1 MYIRI
6 HMIYII
12 FIYVPNNQPS
22 EVGRGSGTC
31 PLVFIWFLRCSA
43 NFDGF
48 GPFIRAPVFRPSP
61 LSLFRYNYESKR
73 CGYTYNI
80 HTYTHTSWT
89 ISFRVV
95 NPYSSSFG
103 LLGYKP
109 VSKQRFTVF
118 TALFLLGCKQVRVSK
133 WRSTVCQEK
142 KNIGISW

>member
-6 HMIYII
+6 HMYI
-12 FIYVPNNQPS
+12 IYVPINQPS

-31 PLVFIWFLRCSA
+31 SLVFIWFLRCSA

-80 HTYTHTSWT
+80 RTYTHPFLNYYY
-89 ISFRVV
+89 ISFLVV

-109 VSKQRFTVF
+109 VSKRRFTVF

-133 WRSTVCQEK
+133 
-142 KNIGISW
+142 